1 MSSPAARPR
10 SDRRRR
16 AVPAG
21 AQVSF
26 DDVVRGITTPPR
38 RPRRR
43 RRGRPPLQHRNSVK
57 RCRRPRFARTT
68 VHHVSLRTV
77 DTLPRLRTHAGL
89 EVLERALTGARDH
102 TRVTGFRVLHYALE
116 GNHLHLIVEADDD
129 TALSRGMKGLAIRLA
144 RGWNKAFARRGRVFA
159 DRYHAR
165 PVTSPTQ
172 MRNTLRYVL
181 FNHVSHSIRDWRAN
195 PGQLRQRL
203 RFFEP
208 DRWSS
213 GRWHPTKSGVWV
225 IDGSPPPAGSPLSAP
240 KTWLAREGWLRA
252 GGPIDP
258 AELLD
263 RRTPR
268 PPRAR

>member
-1 MSSPAARPR
+1 MFETLEPLAPDSILGVTIAYRRDTSPLKVDLGVGVYRDGSGNTPVPAA
-10 SDRRRR
+10 
-16 AVPAG
+16 
-21 AQVSF
+21 
-26 DDVVRGITTPPR
+26 VRE
-38 RPRRR
+38 
-43 RRGRPPLQHRNSVK
+43 
-57 RCRRPRFARTT
+57 A
-68 VHHVSLRTV
+68 
-77 DTLPRLRTHAGL
+77 
-89 EVLERALTGARDH
+89 ERALIGARDH

-181 FNHVSHSIRDWRAN
+181 FNHVSHSVRDWQAN
-195 PGQLRQRL
+195 RGQLRQRL

-263 RRTPR
+263 RRTPIQR
-268 PPRAR
+268 GER

>member
-1 MSSPAARPR
+1 MFSPAARPR

-26 DDVVRGITTPPR
+26 DDLVRGITTPPR

-77 DTLPRLRTHAGL
+77 DTLPRLRTRAGL

-181 FNHVSHSIRDWRAN
+181 FNHVSHSIRDWQAN
-195 PGQLRQRL
+195 RGQLRQRL

-213 GRWHPTKSGVWV
+213 GRWFDNGQ
-225 IDGSPPPAGSPLSAP
+225 SPPLGGARPVSGPT
-240 KTWLAREGWLRA
+240 TWLAREGWLRA

-263 RRTPR
+263 RRPPR

>member
-1 MSSPAARPR
+1 MQSPASRRR

-16 AVPAG
+16 ALPPE

-26 DDVVRGITTPPR
+26 DDVVHGITKAPRQPR
-38 RPRRR
+38 RPK
-43 RRGRPPLQHRNSVK
+43 RGRPPLEHRKTIK
-57 RCRRPRFARTT
+57 RCGRPRFARTT
-68 VHHVSLRTV
+68 VHHVTLRTV
-77 DTLPRLRTHAGL
+77 DTLPNLRCRHGL
-89 EVLERALTGARDH
+89 EVLERALEGARDRS
-102 TRVTGFRVLHYALE
+102 RVSASFRVLHFSLE
-116 GNHLHLIVEADDD
+116 GNHLHLIVEAEDH
-129 TALSRGMKGLAIRLA
+129 TSLSRGIQGLTIRLA
-144 RGWNKAFARRGRVFA
+144 RGWNKAFGRRGRVFS

-181 FNHVSHSIRDWRAN
+181 LNHVSHSIRDWQAN
-195 PGQLRQRL
+195 PGQLRRRL

-213 GRWHPTKSGVWV
+213 GHPAKSGVWV

-263 RRTPR
+263 RGPR
-268 PPRAR
+268 RRPGN

>member
-1 MSSPAARPR
+1 MPAATFHPR

-16 AVPAG
+16 ALLPG

-26 DDVVRGITTPPR
+26 DDIFSGITTPPK
-38 RPRRR
+38 RPRRP
-43 RRGRPPLQHRNSVK
+43 RRGRPPLPRRK
-57 RCRRPRFARTT
+57 LIMRCKRPRFARTT

-77 DTLPRLRTHAGL
+77 DTLPNLRCRGGR
-89 EVLERALTGARDH
+89 EVLERALLGARDH

-116 GNHLHLIVEADDD
+116 GNHLHLIIEAEDQ
-129 TALSRGMKGLAIRLA
+129 TALSRGMQGLSIRLA
-144 RGWNKAFARRGRVFA
+144 RGWNKAFGRRGRVFA

-181 FNHVSHSIRDWRAN
+181 LNHVSHSIRDWRAN

-213 GRWHPTKSGVWV
+213 GHPAKSGVWV
-225 IDGSPPPAGSPLSAP
+225 IDGSPPPAGSPVSPAT
-240 KTWLAREGWLRA
+240 TWLAREGWLRA

-258 AELLD
+258 AELLE
-263 RRTPR
+263 RRPHAA
-268 PPRAR
+268 RARRR